1 MNRIF
6 ADARV
11 GKKNIIFGIALFL
24 LLGVLVGIPLTI
36 DFFGGT
42 LLTSD
47 QYRTWKVIHGY
58 GIFLG
63 IINYFFGLTIDRLDL
78 PRPQKELSSWS
89 MLVAGMFG
97 GVGRMILVLLS
108 ALDALGIYASLGEV
122 AFITI
127 GTAVFLRGQMRGY
140 GGLRAESVLSQ
151 HRTAEKQPRRTA
163 A

>member
-1 MNRIF
+1 MSKIL

-24 LLGVLVGIPLTI
+24 FLGVFVGIPLTI
-36 DFFGGT
+36 DFFGGSI
-42 LLTSD
+42 LTSD

-63 IINYFFGLTIDRLDL
+63 FINYFFGLTIDRVDL
-78 PRPQKELSSWS
+78 PRSQKELSSWS
-89 MLVAGMFG
+89 MMVAGLFG
-97 GVGRMILVLLS
+97 GVARMTLALFA
-108 ALDALGIYASLGEV
+108 ALDDFGIYASLGEV

-127 GTAVFLRGQMRGY
+127 GTVVFLRGQMRGN
-140 GGLRAESVLSQ
+140 GALRTESVLSQ
-151 HRTAEKQPRRTA
+151 HRAAEQQPRRTA